1 MELKDWLSLITSW
14 VGIAVSIWLGL
25 RKDDDPKRRSKK
37 KREGSGCTYQPEPLP
52 LILWEPWNAMTKPK
66 ILGALCMLFA
76 IIAAMFA
83 LADLKY
89 GAAGFA
95 VAVGIDGLLAGW
107 RRGDDD

>member
-1 MELKDWLSLITSW
+1 
-14 VGIAVSIWLGL
+14 
-25 RKDDDPKRRSKK
+25 
-37 KREGSGCTYQPEPLP
+37 
-52 LILWEPWNAMTKPK
+52 MTKPK
-66 ILGALCMLFA
+66 ILGAICMLFA

-95 VAVGIDGLLAGW
+95 VAAGIDGLLAGW